1 MPNRFKDGIGFMYAL
16 SEGIAPVKEGNLDQS
31 DLAIVF
37 QETVI
42 DDGDPY
48 EIHLLAILHMIRG
61 IFREKSSDD
70 AGALEDFNRGIEIME
85 TLREEDALQER
96 ESAAKAYEIRGKFRE
111 NTGDLAGSVADFALA
126 DEILQGEKRKGK
138 SLDTQTINEIISSAI
153 ARAMGTKVER
163 ILDVRPK
170 KTISSE
176 KFLAISPGVT
186 KESLISALLEDDRVS
201 SAEYKSGQIHFE
213 ARGKKVRFNFKFED
227 EENSGH
233 S

>member
-1 MPNRFKDGIGFMYAL
+1 MPERLKDGIGFMYAL
-16 SEGIAPVKEGNLDQS
+16 SEGIASVKDGNLDQS

-37 QETVI
+37 QEMMA

-61 IFREKSSDD
+61 IFRDKASND
-70 AGALEDFNRGIEIME
+70 AGALEEFNRGIEIME

-96 ESAAKAYEIRGKFRE
+96 ESAAKAYEIRGKFKDK
-111 NTGDLAGSVADFALA
+111 TGDLAGSVADFALA
-126 DEILQGEKRKGK
+126 DEILQGEKLKGK
-138 SLDTQTINEIISSAI
+138 SLDTQTINEIISTAI
-153 ARAMGTKVER
+153 ASAMATKVER

-176 KFLAISPGVT
+176 DFLAISPRVT
-186 KESLISALLEDDRVS
+186 KESLISALLEDERVS

-233 S
+233 A